1 VIAPV
6 KVVIYNEP
14 RATTAH
20 IAASARGTF
29 PPCSCTADAS
39 HCDAAAIRA
48 QPPPPT
54 PRHANRVFTAA
65 LRSAAGTAAAGT
77 GFCRSGIIGHGHG
90 DHFICVRTEW
100 AEWAG
105 APEVGEEGPNRATL
119 GRLALRCTCL
129 EGRLANARGGEH
141 AETDSMIQ

>member
-39 HCDAAAIRA
+39 HCDAAATRA

-65 LRSAAGTAAAGT
+65 LRSAAAAAAAP
-77 GFCRSGIIGHGHG
+77 FCRSGIIGPAEG
-90 DHFICVRTEW
+90 DHFICVRTDW

-105 APEVGEEGPNRATL
+105 ATEVGEEGPNRATL

>member
-1 VIAPV
+1 MIAPV

-65 LRSAAGTAAAGT
+65 LRSAGTAAAAA
-77 GFCRSGIIGHGHG
+77 GFCRSGIRGPGHG
-90 DHFICVRTEW
+90 DHFICVRT
-100 AEWAG
+100 EWAG